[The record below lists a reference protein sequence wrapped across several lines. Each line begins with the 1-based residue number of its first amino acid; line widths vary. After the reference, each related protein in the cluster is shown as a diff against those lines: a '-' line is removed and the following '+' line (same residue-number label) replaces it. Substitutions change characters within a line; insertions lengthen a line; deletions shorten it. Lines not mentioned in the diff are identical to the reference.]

1 MEILALSMVLSYK
14 WIIIYN
20 KDFNDTVDWILEKV
34 SDLMQKEMPLKS
46 KKLVQ

>member
-1 MEILALSMVLSYK
+1 MEILALPMVLSYK
-14 WIIIYN
+14 WILIHN

-34 SDLMQKEMPLKS
+34 SKLMQKEMSLKS